1 MREPRAIKKD
11 GFFAIVWKEDLTKL
25 YFPCIKLS
33 EIQTVIELLNLK
45 NEKMK
50 KLMMICLVLVSISLQ
65 AQPPGQSR
73 SEHRKAIHEKM
84 KKLTPQQRAELKT
97 KKMILDLNLTKV
109 QQSEIQKLTLEIE
122 REREKMKLRKRKL
135 EEISANEFFDRTSK
149 MLDIKIATKKRLQ
162 SILTK
167 EQFEKFQKSKQRR
180 TRERRHEFERKNP

>member
-1 MREPRAIKKD
+1 
-11 GFFAIVWKEDLTKL
+11 
-25 YFPCIKLS
+25 
-33 EIQTVIELLNLK
+33 
-45 NEKMK
+45 
-50 KLMMICLVLVSISLQ
+50 MIFLVLVSISLQ
-65 AQPPGQSR
+65 AQHQRQSR

-97 KKMILDLNLTKV
+97 KKMILDLDLTKV

-122 REREKMKLRKRKL
+122 REREKMKLQKRKL

-167 EQFEKFQKSKQRR
+167 EQFEKFQKSKQRN
-180 TRERRHEFERKNP
+180 TRERRHEFARKKP